1 MTETALILGGGQAGA
16 QAAASLRQEGFGGRI
31 LLAGEEPLPP
41 YQRPPLSKA
50 FLAGELAQERLLIKP
65 EAFYRQ
71 HDVEL
76 LLGVAATGL
85 DTAARELR
93 LADGRRLCYDQ
104 LLLATGGRPRRLECP
119 GAAHPRLHY
128 LRTIAD
134 VERLR
139 PGFRPGARV
148 AVIGAGYIGL
158 EVAAVAAKG
167 GLRVTVLEAAP
178 RVLARVAGA
187 EISSFLASVHTAAGV
202 EIRCNTGIEAIEGG
216 AELAGVRTANGD
228 LVAADLVL
236 AGIGLL
242 PNVELAAAA
251 GIACDNGILVDE
263 LGKTSAA
270 GVLAAG
276 DCTNHPN
283 AIYGCRW
290 RLESVHNAI
299 EQAKTAAATM
309 AGKHK
314 PYAQVPWFWSDQYD
328 LKLQSAGINRD
339 HDQTVLRGDPATRSF
354 AVFYLREGRLLA
366 VDAVN
371 RPAEFIAARLAIPR
385 APQVDAERLRDD
397 SLSPQAL
404 LA

>member
-1 MTETALILGGGQAGA
+1 MTEISLILGGGQAGA
-16 QAAASLRQEGFGGRI
+16 QGAASLRQEGFGGRI
-31 LLAGEEPLPP
+31 LLVGEEPLPP

-71 HDVEL
+71 HDIEL
-76 LLGVAATGL
+76 LLGVAATSL

-93 LADGRRLCYDQ
+93 LADGRPLPYDQ

-119 GAAHPRLHY
+119 GADHPRVRY
-128 LRTIAD
+128 LRTAAD
-134 VERLR
+134 VEQLR
-139 PGFRPGARV
+139 PDFRPGARLV
-148 AVIGAGYIGL
+148 VIGAGYIGL
-158 EVAAVAAKG
+158 EVAAVAAKH

-187 EISSFLASVHTAAGV
+187 EISAFFDRIHNAASVA
-202 EIRCNTGIEAIEGG
+202 IRCDTGVAAIEGG
-216 AELAGVRTANGD
+216 PGLALVRTSDGD
-228 LVAADLVL
+228 LIEADLVL

-251 GIACDNGILVDE
+251 GIPCDNGILVDE
-263 LGKTSAA
+263 LGRTSVS
-270 GVLAAG
+270 GVFAAG

-283 AIYGCRW
+283 GIYGCRW

-309 AGKHK
+309 AGKSK
-314 PYAQVPWFWSDQYD
+314 PYNQVPWFWSDQYD
-328 LKLQSAGINRD
+328 IKLQTAGINRGY
-339 HDQTVLRGDPATRSF
+339 DQTVLRGDPATRSF
-354 AVFYLREGRLLA
+354 AVFYLRGGRLLA

-371 RPAEFIAARLAIPR
+371 RPAEFIATRLAIPR
-385 APQVDAERLRDD
+385 NPQVDAERLRDD
-397 SLSPQAL
+397 HLSPQTL
-404 LA
+404 LT

>member
-16 QAAASLRQEGFGGRI
+16 QGAASLRQEGFGGRI
-31 LLAGEEPLPP
+31 LLVGEEPLPP

-65 EAFYRQ
+65 ETFYRQ
-71 HDVEL
+71 HDIEL
-76 LLGVAATGL
+76 LLGVKATGL
-85 DTAARELR
+85 DTVARELR
-93 LADGRRLCYDQ
+93 LADGQPLPYDQ
-104 LLLATGGRPRRLECP
+104 LLLATGGRPRHLECP
-119 GAAHPRLHY
+119 GADHPRLRY
-128 LRTIAD
+128 LRTAAD
-134 VERLR
+134 VEQLR
-139 PGFRPGARV
+139 PDFRPGARLV
-148 AVIGAGYIGL
+148 VIGAGYIGL
-158 EVAAVAAKG
+158 EVAAVAAKH
-167 GLRVTVLEAAP
+167 GLQVTVLEAAP
-178 RVLARVAGA
+178 RVLARVAGT
-187 EISSFLASVHTAAGV
+187 EISAFFERIHTEAGV
-202 EIRCNTGIEAIEGG
+202 AIHCNTGVTAIEGG
-216 AELAGVRTANGD
+216 SGLALVRTSAGD

-263 LGKTSAA
+263 LGQTSVA
-270 GVLAAG
+270 GVFAAG

-309 AGKHK
+309 ASKHK
-314 PYAQVPWFWSDQYD
+314 PYDQVPWFWSDQYD
-328 LKLQSAGINRD
+328 IKLQTAGINRGY
-339 HDQTVLRGDPATRSF
+339 DQAVVRGDPATRSF
-354 AVFYLREGRLLA
+354 AVFYLRAGRLLA
-366 VDAVN
+366 VDAIN

-385 APQVDAERLRDD
+385 TPQVDAERLRDD
-397 SLSPQAL
+397 GLSPQTL

>member
-1 MTETALILGGGQAGA
+1 MTQTALILGGGQAGA

-31 LLAGEEPLPP
+31 LLVGEEPLPP
-41 YQRPPLSKA
+41 YQRPPLSKT

-71 HDVEL
+71 HDIEL

-85 DTAARELR
+85 DTRARELQ
-93 LADGRRLCYDQ
+93 LADSRRLPYDQ

-119 GAAHPRLHY
+119 GANHPRVRY
-128 LRTIAD
+128 LRTAAD
-134 VERLR
+134 VEQLR
-139 PGFRPGARV
+139 PDFRPGARLV
-148 AVIGAGYIGL
+148 VIGAGYIGL
-158 EVAAVAAKG
+158 EVAAVAAKH

-178 RVLARVAGA
+178 RVLARVAGE
-187 EISSFLASVHTAAGV
+187 EISAFFEHIHSAAGV
-202 EIRCNTGIEAIEGG
+202 AVRCDTGVEALEGD
-216 AELAGVRTANGD
+216 AELVRVRTAQGD
-228 LVAADLVL
+228 LLEAELVL

-251 GIACDNGILVDE
+251 GIACHNGILVDE

-270 GVLAAG
+270 GVFAAG
-276 DCTNHPN
+276 DCTSHPN

-309 AGKHK
+309 AGKPK
-314 PYAQVPWFWSDQYD
+314 AYNQVPWFWSDQYD
-328 LKLQSAGINRD
+328 IKLQTAGINRGY
-339 HDQTVLRGDPATRSF
+339 DQTVLRGDPATRSF
-354 AVFYLREGRLLA
+354 AVFYLRAGRLLA

-385 APQVDAERLRDD
+385 APQVDTERLRDD
-397 SLSPQAL
+397 RLSPQTL

>member
-16 QAAASLRQEGFGGRI
+16 QGAASLRQEGFGGRI
-31 LLAGEEPLPP
+31 LLVGEEPLPP

-71 HDVEL
+71 HDIEL

-85 DTAARELR
+85 DTVARELR
-93 LADGRRLCYDQ
+93 LADGRPLPYDQ
-104 LLLATGGRPRRLECP
+104 LLLATGGRPRHLECP
-119 GAAHPRLHY
+119 GADHPRLRY
-128 LRTIAD
+128 LRTVAD
-134 VERLR
+134 VEQLR
-139 PGFRPGARV
+139 PDFRPGARLV
-148 AVIGAGYIGL
+148 VIGAGYIGL
-158 EVAAVAAKG
+158 EVAAVAAKH

-187 EISSFLASVHTAAGV
+187 EISAFFDRIHSEAGV
-202 EIRCNTGIEAIEGG
+202 AIHCNTGVAAIEGG
-216 AELAGVRTANGD
+216 PGPALVRTSDGD
-228 LVAADLVL
+228 LVEADLVL

-263 LGKTSAA
+263 LGQTSAA
-270 GVLAAG
+270 GVFAAG
-276 DCTNHPN
+276 DCTSHPN

-299 EQAKTAAATM
+299 EQAKTAAAAM
-309 AGKHK
+309 AGKRK
-314 PYAQVPWFWSDQYD
+314 AYAQVPWFWSDQYD
-328 LKLQSAGINRD
+328 LKLQTAGVNRGYD
-339 HDQTVLRGDPATRSF
+339 REVLRGDPATRSF
-354 AVFYLREGRLLA
+354 AVFYLRAGRLLA
-366 VDAVN
+366 VDAIN

-385 APQVDAERLRDD
+385 TPQVDAERLHDD
-397 SLSPQAL
+397 GLSPQTL
-404 LA
+404 LV

>member
-16 QAAASLRQEGFGGRI
+16 QAVASLRQEGYAGRI
-31 LLAGEEPLPP
+31 LLVGEEPLLP

-71 HDVEL
+71 ADVEI
-76 LLGVAATGL
+76 LLGTRATGL
-85 DTAARELR
+85 D
-93 LADGRRLCYDQ
+93 LANRRVLLDDGRQPGFDQ
-104 LLLATGGRPRRLECP
+104 LLLATGGRPRHLECP
-119 GAAHPRLHY
+119 GADHPRLHY
-128 LRTIAD
+128 LRTAAD

-139 PGFRPGARV
+139 PGFCPGARLV
-148 AVIGAGYIGL
+148 VIGAGYIGL
-158 EVAAVAAKG
+158 EVAAVAAKH
-167 GLRVTVLEAAP
+167 GLQVTVLEAAP

-187 EISSFLASVHTAAGV
+187 EISHFLDQTHTAAGV
-202 EIRCNTGIEAIEGG
+202 AIRCNTGVQAIEGSPEQ
-216 AELAGVRTANGD
+216 ALVRTANGD
-228 LVAADLVL
+228 LLEADLVL

-242 PNVELAAAA
+242 PNVALAAAA

-263 LGKTSAA
+263 LANTSAA

-309 AGKHK
+309 AGKRK
-314 PYAQVPWFWSDQYD
+314 PYSQVPWFWSDQYD

-371 RPAEFIAARLAIPR
+371 RPAEFIAARMAIPR
-385 APQVDAERLRDD
+385 APQVDAERLRGD
-397 SLSPQAL
+397 SVPPQAL
-404 LA
+404 FT

>member
-1 MTETALILGGGQAGA
+1 MTETAFILGGGQAGA

-71 HDVEL
+71 HDIEL
-76 LLGVAATGL
+76 LLGVTATGL
-85 DTAARELR
+85 DTEAREVR
-93 LADGRRLCYDQ
+93 LADGRSQPYDQ
-104 LLLATGGRPRRLECP
+104 LLLATGGRPRHLDCP
-119 GAAHPRLHY
+119 GADHPRLHY
-128 LRTIAD
+128 LRTVAD

-139 PGFRPGARV
+139 QHFRSGARLV
-148 AVIGAGYIGL
+148 VIGAGYIGL
-158 EVAAVAAKG
+158 EVAAVAAKH

-178 RVLARVAGA
+178 RVLARVAGV
-187 EISSFLASVHTAAGV
+187 EISAFFARIHAAAGV
-202 EIRCNTGIEAIEGG
+202 TIHCDTGVSAIAGG
-216 AELAGVRTANGD
+216 PELA
-228 LVAADLVL
+228 LVSTTDGRLLEADLVL
-236 AGIGLL
+236 AGVGLL

-251 GIACDNGILVDE
+251 GITCDNGILVDE
-263 LGKTSAA
+263 LGQTSAA

-309 AGKHK
+309 AGKPK
-314 PYAQVPWFWSDQYD
+314 PYHQAPWFWSDQYD
-328 LKLQSAGINRD
+328 IKLQTAGINRGY
-339 HDQTVLRGDPATRSF
+339 DQAVLRGDPATRSF
-354 AVFYLREGRLLA
+354 AVFYLKAGRLLA
-366 VDAVN
+366 VDAIN

-385 APQVDAERLRDD
+385 AAQVDAERLRDD
-397 SLSPQAL
+397 SLPPQTL

>member
-1 MTETALILGGGQAGA
+1 MTETAFILGGGQAGA

-71 HDVEL
+71 HDIEL
-76 LLGVAATGL
+76 LLGVTATGL
-85 DTAARELR
+85 DTEAREVR
-93 LADGRRLCYDQ
+93 LADGRPYSYDQ
-104 LLLATGGRPRRLECP
+104 LLLATGGRPRHLDCP
-119 GAAHPRLHY
+119 GADHPRLHY
-128 LRTIAD
+128 LRTVAD

-139 PGFRPGARV
+139 QHFRSGARLV
-148 AVIGAGYIGL
+148 VIGAGYIGL
-158 EVAAVAAKG
+158 EVAAVAAKH

-178 RVLARVAGA
+178 RVLARVAGV
-187 EISSFLASVHTAAGV
+187 EISAFFARIHAAAGV
-202 EIRCNTGIEAIEGG
+202 TIHCDTGVSAIAGG
-216 AELAGVRTANGD
+216 PELALVRTTDGR
-228 LVAADLVL
+228 LLEADLVL
-236 AGIGLL
+236 AGVGLL

-251 GIACDNGILVDE
+251 GITCDNGILVDE
-263 LGKTSAA
+263 LGQTSAA

-309 AGKHK
+309 AGKPK
-314 PYAQVPWFWSDQYD
+314 PYHQAPWFWSDQYD
-328 LKLQSAGINRD
+328 IKLQTAGINRGYE
-339 HDQTVLRGDPATRSF
+339 QAVLRGDPATRSF
-354 AVFYLREGRLLA
+354 AVFYLKAGRLLA
-366 VDAVN
+366 VDAIN

-385 APQVDAERLRDD
+385 AAQVDAERLRDD
-397 SLSPQAL
+397 SLPPQTL